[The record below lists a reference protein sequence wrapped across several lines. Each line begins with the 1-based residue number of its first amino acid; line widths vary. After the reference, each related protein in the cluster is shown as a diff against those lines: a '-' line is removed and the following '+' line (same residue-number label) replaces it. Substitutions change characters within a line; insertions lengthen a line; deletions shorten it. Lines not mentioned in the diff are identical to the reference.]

1 MTHRG
6 NPCTARALRAHCALL
21 LDYVPPSETPLE
33 LGDPNWTG
41 GDLEGDLPGSCG
53 MVKDQGPLG
62 RKQVSKRSTHARPGM
77 HMQQCSAV
85 QEIMGM
91 IQLC

>member
-1 MTHRG
+1 MFS
-6 NPCTARALRAHCALL
+6 PKSPSARPL
-21 LDYVPPSETPLE
+21 ETPLE

-62 RKQVSKRSTHARPGM
+62 GNLIVCWAAKMKGIQVASLNLEGQRMDSILHCRFTTLNP
-77 HMQQCSAV
+77 SW
-85 QEIMGM
+85 
-91 IQLC
+91 